1 MHYRRRR
8 SEGRR
13 GFGVPCHGP
22 SGICIG
28 RVGVGL
34 LQQLAGS
41 SRPSAQGTRV
51 RSAGVGGGIIKGWKE
66 VEYEVVRDVYGNCVT
81 VCNMENF
88 DPMGIHTGESIVV
101 APSQTLND
109 SDYHWLREIAIKT
122 VAHLNIVGECNIQ
135 YAYDPNS
142 RDYRVIE
149 INPRLSRSSALA
161 TGYPLAA
168 VAAKLAQ
175 GAHLPSLRNSVTK
188 ETSANFEPA
197 LDYIVLK
204 MPRWDVSKFHMV
216 DRRLGSSMK
225 SIGEVMAIGRKFEEV
240 LQKAIRMVDGS
251 NAGFTSKGWR
261 DKSIEEVREGLAC
274 PTDRRIFALKRALEL
289 DMSVEEI
296 HEITK
301 IDRWSLHKLAQI
313 HDTETALS
321 MFAGSNAHQIPRD
334 LLRKAK
340 QYGFSDK
347 QIGELVGM
355 KELEV
360 RTLRKSIGITPVM
373 KQIDTMAAEF
383 PAKTNYLYSTYNG
396 DTNDVPP
403 AQGKKNSGGVIVL
416 GSGVYRIG
424 SSVEFDYGAVE
435 CVKALRAMGE
445 ETIMINYNPETV
457 STDYDESDKLY
468 FEELSLERVLDIVD
482 HENPKGVV
490 VSVGGQLPQNI
501 ALKLHQ
507 AGVPILGTS
516 PLDIDKAEDR
526 FKFSKILDE
535 IGVDQPEWKELT
547 SLEDARAFAH
557 KVGYPVLVRPSYVL
571 SGAAMNVVHTD
582 GDLEQLLLKAAEV
595 SPEHPVVMTQFLE
608 ETKELECDAVS

>member
-204 MPRWDVSKFHMV
+204 MPRWDVSKFRMV

-225 SIGEVMAIGRKFEEV
+225 SIGEVMAIGRKFEEA
-240 LQKAIRMVDGS
+240 LQKAIRMVDSS

-274 PTDRRIFALKRALEL
+274 PTDRR
-289 DMSVEEI
+289 
-296 HEITK
+296 
-301 IDRWSLHKLAQI
+301 
-313 HDTETALS
+313 
-321 MFAGSNAHQIPRD
+321 
-334 LLRKAK
+334 
-340 QYGFSDK
+340 
-347 QIGELVGM
+347 
-355 KELEV
+355 
-360 RTLRKSIGITPVM
+360 
-373 KQIDTMAAEF
+373 
-383 PAKTNYLYSTYNG
+383 
-396 DTNDVPP
+396 
-403 AQGKKNSGGVIVL
+403 
-416 GSGVYRIG
+416 
-424 SSVEFDYGAVE
+424 
-435 CVKALRAMGE
+435 
-445 ETIMINYNPETV
+445 
-457 STDYDESDKLY
+457 TD
-468 FEELSLERVLDIVD
+468 
-482 HENPKGVV
+482 
-490 VSVGGQLPQNI
+490 
-501 ALKLHQ
+501 
-507 AGVPILGTS
+507 
-516 PLDIDKAEDR
+516 
-526 FKFSKILDE
+526 
-535 IGVDQPEWKELT
+535 
-547 SLEDARAFAH
+547 
-557 KVGYPVLVRPSYVL
+557 
-571 SGAAMNVVHTD
+571 
-582 GDLEQLLLKAAEV
+582 
-595 SPEHPVVMTQFLE
+595 
-608 ETKELECDAVS
+608 